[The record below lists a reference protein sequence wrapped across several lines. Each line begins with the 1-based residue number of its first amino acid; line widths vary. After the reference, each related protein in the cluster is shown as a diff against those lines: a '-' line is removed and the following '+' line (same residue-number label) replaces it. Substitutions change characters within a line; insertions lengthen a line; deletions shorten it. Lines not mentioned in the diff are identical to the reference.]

1 MTYEPVANKLSIRP
15 TLCPATGIAN
25 QALYI
30 ELKFEAWFE
39 NVDGLPS
46 NFKASNAFT
55 TFVIIIADPKA
66 CKGFFLL
73 PKSFNSLSYTS
84 GIRSR
89 VCQHGHTS
97 LSYSRAIPVLAL

>member
-73 PKSFNSLSYTS
+73 PKSFNSLTQVVFDQEYVNTDTQVQV
-84 GIRSR
+84 IQEQYQ
-89 VCQHGHTS
+89 C
-97 LSYSRAIPVLAL
+97 